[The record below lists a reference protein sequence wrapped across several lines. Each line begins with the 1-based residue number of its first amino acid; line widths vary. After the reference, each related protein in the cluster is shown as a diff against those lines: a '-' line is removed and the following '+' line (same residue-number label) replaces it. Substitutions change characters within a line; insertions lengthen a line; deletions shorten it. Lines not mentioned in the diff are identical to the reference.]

1 MGLPCAGSGHFLTVS
16 VSLPG
21 SAALV
26 SDLSTTNLK
35 RKGSG
40 QGRWGVEDR
49 GSHSQL
55 SSPRI
60 TREIRT
66 TRFSNGYFVLIS
78 THNSTVWF
86 WRGWNYWLFIVRD
99 FHEKNIIEKKSVR
112 FDGSLTKNKTDACN
126 FALHW
131 MYNDLWGCW
140 GYYWLGWQ
148 VWSDHRRH
156 FTLISRLL
164 CSAITPQL
172 KICQEAGALSDQD
185 RTVHVPNVSSSSEP
199 GPSRAVRPH
208 LQAPR
213 TTGKGWEMGADN
225 DQGTDQCSSYF
236 TK

>member
-1 MGLPCAGSGHFLTVS
+1 MCGIWSLPHCS

-60 TREIRT
+60 TREIRP
-66 TRFSNGYFVLIS
+66 TRFSNCYFVLIS
-78 THNSTVWF
+78 THNSTVWVR
-86 WRGWNYWLFIVRD
+86 RGWNCWFIIDRD
-99 FHEKNIIEKKSVR
+99 FQDLIEKKHVR
-112 FDGSLTKNKTDACN
+112 HDRSLAKSKTAACN
-126 FALHW
+126 FASHW
-131 MYNDLWGCW
+131 LYIGLWGWW
-140 GYYWLGWQ
+140 GYDRLGWQ
-148 VWSDHRRH
+148 VWSDHTRH

-172 KICQEAGALSDQD
+172 KICQEAPALSDQD

-213 TTGKGWEMGADN
+213 STGQGWEMGADN